1 MSYIF
6 RFNKADKI
14 INLVKTYPKVS
25 YYFYSGSA
33 YYNNQYN
40 LSGAFTSSV
49 LGVPSGYVSLY
60 EQNVDRSGS
69 LNFAAA
75 AAGIPA
81 GKPNDPF
88 GRAVYEGTS
97 PTTYYQGSNPR
108 YATFKVKDGTRINF
122 KTVSTKNFNT
132 LNQMGDVLSE
142 DYPLSASIQKYF
154 YAATDNK
161 FVTSS
166 TDNNV
171 SPSVTTT
178 GSVTYLYALKNT
190 LNHYAVVNPNY
201 QVSSS
206 VRDLTA
212 SVVAN
217 GATDV
222 GLVTIPTI
230 LYGDTIKRGSLDL
243 KFYVT
248 GTLVG
253 QLKDENRDGNLIQT
267 GPVGSTGSGSVAGV
281 ALYNEGFLVLTGSWD
296 LSDSHAEDYVE
307 TGQDER
313 PAWKYFA
320 QTISAS
326 APTTHSSSYFLGYS
340 GSHKIPTMTLFA
352 HAGKGDL
359 NHSNNP
365 TYLSRSATI
374 LLSTGSNGYHQ
385 NPEAAIK
392 NVVSSSYPDPTGSFA
407 KTTYISK
414 IGIYDKNKNLIGI
427 AKVAKPVKKSIER
440 DFTFKLKLDI

>member
-69 LNFAAA
+69 INFADPSLPT
-75 AAGIPA
+75 AGDNPR
-81 GKPNDPF
+81 DPF
-88 GRAVYEGTS
+88 GYAVATGAD
-97 PTTYYQGSNPR
+97 PTDYYQGSNPR

-132 LNQMGDVLSE
+132 EEQMGDVLSE

-154 YAATDNK
+154 YAATDSK

-166 TDNNV
+166 TDFNTN
-171 SPSVTTT
+171 VTTT
-178 GSVTYLYALKNT
+178 GSITYLYALKNT

-243 KFYVT
+243 KFYIT

-296 LSDSHAEDYVE
+296 LSDSHTEDYVDP
-307 TGQDER
+307 GDPPVP

-374 LLSTGSNGYHQ
+374 LLSSGSNGYHQ
-385 NPEAAIK
+385 NPEAEIK

-414 IGIYDKNKNLIGI
+414 IGISDINKNLIGI
-427 AKVAKPVKKSIER
+427 AKVAKPVKKTIER

>member
-1 MSYIF
+1 
-6 RFNKADKI
+6 
-14 INLVKTYPKVS
+14 
-25 YYFYSGSA
+25 
-33 YYNNQYN
+33 
-40 LSGAFTSSV
+40 
-49 LGVPSGYVSLY
+49 
-60 EQNVDRSGS
+60 
-69 LNFAAA
+69 
-75 AAGIPA
+75 
-81 GKPNDPF
+81 
-88 GRAVYEGTS
+88 
-97 PTTYYQGSNPR
+97 
-108 YATFKVKDGTRINF
+108 
-122 KTVSTKNFNT
+122 
-132 LNQMGDVLSE
+132 MGDVLSQ

-154 YAATDNK
+154 YTASFAKYQTFTLDSSDN
-161 FVTSS
+161 VTFS
-166 TDNNV
+166 
-171 SPSVTTT
+171 

-190 LNHYAVVNPNY
+190 LDHYAVVNPNY

-296 LSDSHAEDYVE
+296 LSDSHTEDYVD
-307 TGQDER
+307 TGDLKS

-374 LLSTGSNGYHQ
+374 LLSSGSNGYHQ